1 MSSFALKTPSSWL
14 ITPKSTNSKLN
25 HRIIKT
31 FIYTNIANYQEV
43 EVFDE
48 KTNTVKLDLNYSIKH
63 DSLHKKFELLGINE
77 VVISKFDAKVT
88 KDEYNELR
96 DYIKENGSNKGK
108 KRKVRTSDTEDAS
121 DGETAS
127 QGSSSKKF
135 NSNF

>member
-1 MSSFALKTPSSWL
+1 M
-14 ITPKSTNSKLN
+14 
-25 HRIIKT
+25 
-31 FIYTNIANYQEV
+31 
-43 EVFDE
+43 FDE

-96 DYIKENGSNKGK
+96 DYIKENGSHKGK